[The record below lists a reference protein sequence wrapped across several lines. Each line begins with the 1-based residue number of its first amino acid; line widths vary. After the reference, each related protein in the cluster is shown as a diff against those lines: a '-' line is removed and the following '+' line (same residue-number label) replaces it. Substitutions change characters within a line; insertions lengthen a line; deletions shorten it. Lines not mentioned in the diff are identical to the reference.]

1 MLISFGSVCGQGGR
15 GAAFGSEGLGSFP
28 VAKDVQRKSPLE
40 LFDELYQLQ
49 NNQPMSER
57 QRSFTLELIESI
69 WEGSL

>member
-1 MLISFGSVCGQGGR
+1 MMSIAWAIDSVR
-15 GAAFGSEGLGSFP
+15 VADGAEN
-28 VAKDVQRKSPLE
+28 VIRKSPLE
-40 LFDELYQLQ
+40 LFEELYRKQ